1 MCIRD
6 RGVFVLKAQNYRTQE
21 QNREDALARLVEWI
35 KAATIEQKPRIKTKV
50 SRAAKA
56 RRVDVKKQQGA
67 KKSMR
72 KKVEF

>member
-1 MCIRD
+1 MGSEMCIRD
-6 RGVFVLKAQNYRTQE
+6 R
-21 QNREDALARLVEWI
+21 I